1 MIVCNNKLL
10 VYKIR
15 LGRRG
20 MTTRLVPWNGPDGMC
35 ALYCTREPTRLQVN
49 ALLGKMWKHLD
60 LAESFDVWQQGVL
73 EAIGAKD
80 GPYIS
85 LFAVRERV
93 DIQQDTVQDKVPS
106 EVLGFVVTDLS
117 EYKGAY
123 IKYLCSAVE
132 TQGVGTLLLDGV
144 LQVVRQT
151 SQHKRAFLN
160 YKPTQELREFYRK
173 RGFLP
178 ARVRSKRDE
187 EYDKNAEVLLTMTE
201 LKQLRLYCCA
211 IHSEL
216 GVKMLH
222 S

>member
-1 MIVCNNKLL
+1 M
-10 VYKIR
+10 
-15 LGRRG
+15 
-20 MTTRLVPWNGPDGMC
+20 
-35 ALYCTREPTRLQVN
+35 RLQVD
-49 ALLGKMWKHLD
+49 ALLGKMWEHLD
-60 LAESFDVWQQGVL
+60 LPESFDVWQQRVL
-73 EAIGAKD
+73 QDMGAAGAED
-80 GPYIS
+80 SYIS
-85 LFAVRERV
+85 LFAVHIE
-93 DIQQDTVQDKVPS
+93 QDNEQDNEQDKVPSEVVPS
-106 EVLGFVVTDLS
+106 EVLGFVVTDIA

-151 SQHKRAFLN
+151 SKHKLAFLN

-178 ARVRSKRDE
+178 ARVRSKQHE
-187 EYDKNAEVLLTMTE
+187 EYDKNAEVLLTLTE
-201 LKQLRLYCCA
+201 LQRLRLYCCA

-222 S
+222 A

>member
-1 MIVCNNKLL
+1 MRNHKLL

-20 MTTRLVPWNGPDGMC
+20 MTTRLVPWNGPDCMC
-35 ALYCTREPTRLQVN
+35 DWYCTSEPTRVQVY
-49 ALLGKMWKHLD
+49 ALLRKMWKHLD
-60 LAESFDVWQQGVL
+60 LAESFDVWQQRVL
-73 EAIGAKD
+73 ERMGAED

-85 LFAVRERV
+85 LFAVH
-93 DIQQDTVQDKVPS
+93 IQQDKVPS
-106 EVLGFVVTDLS
+106 EVLGFVVTDIS

-151 SQHKRAFLN
+151 SKHKLAFLN

-178 ARVRSKRDE
+178 ARVRSKRHE
-187 EYDKNAEVLLTMTE
+187 EYDENAEVLLTLTE

>member
-1 MIVCNNKLL
+1 
-10 VYKIR
+10 
-15 LGRRG
+15 
-20 MTTRLVPWNGPDGMC
+20 MC
-35 ALYCTREPTRLQVN
+35 DWYCTREPTRLQVD
-49 ALLGKMWKHLD
+49 ALLRKMWEHLD
-60 LAESFDVWQQGVL
+60 LAQSFDEWQQCVL
-73 EAIGAKD
+73 KDMGAED
-80 GPYIS
+80 CSYIS
-85 LFAVRERV
+85 LFAVHIE
-93 DIQQDTVQDKVPS
+93 QDKVPS
-106 EVLGFVVTDLS
+106 EVLGFVVTDIS

-144 LQVVRQT
+144 LQVVQQT
-151 SQHKRAFLN
+151 SKHKLAFLN

-178 ARVRSKRDE
+178 ARVRWKRHE
-187 EYDKNAEVLLTMTE
+187 EYDKNAEVLLTLTE
-201 LKQLRLYCCA
+201 LKRLRCYCCA

>member
-1 MIVCNNKLL
+1 
-10 VYKIR
+10 
-15 LGRRG
+15 
-20 MTTRLVPWNGPDGMC
+20 MTTRLVPWNGPDCMC
-35 ALYCTREPTRLQVN
+35 YWYCTSEPTRVQVD

-60 LAESFDVWQQGVL
+60 LPESFDVWQQGVL
-73 EAIGAKD
+73 AAIGAQD

-93 DIQQDTVQDKVPS
+93 DMQQDKVPS
-106 EVLGFVVTDLS
+106 EVLGFVVTDIS

-123 IKYLCSAVE
+123 VKYLCSAVE

-178 ARVRSKRDE
+178 ARVRSKRQE
-187 EYDKNAEVLLTMTE
+187 EYDENAEVLLTLTE
-201 LKQLRLYCCA
+201 LKRLRLYCCA

>member
-1 MIVCNNKLL
+1 
-10 VYKIR
+10 
-15 LGRRG
+15 
-20 MTTRLVPWNGPDGMC
+20 MTTRLVPWKGPDCMC
-35 ALYCTREPTRLQVN
+35 DWYCTREPTRLQVD

-60 LAESFDVWQQGVL
+60 LAESFDVWQQRVL
-73 EAIGAKD
+73 EDMGAED
-80 GPYIS
+80 SPYIS
-85 LFAVRERV
+85 LFAV
-93 DIQQDTVQDKVPS
+93 QQDKVPS

-173 RGFLP
+173 RGFLA
-178 ARVRSKRDE
+178 ARVRWQRHED
-187 EYDKNAEVLLTMTE
+187 YDKNAEVLMTLTE
-201 LKQLRLYCCA
+201 FKQLRSYCCA